1 LLSGRV
7 HGADYPE
14 RRRWTRTRRKEA
26 ISQNPEPPRW
36 QPQPDGSRIRHSNG
50 IRIVD
55 RTRDALPA
63 VEPSPIEH
71 LVTWQEPGG
80 HVLVLGLDA
89 GCKPISLTTMYA
101 YL

>member
-1 LLSGRV
+1 VPTTLEQLR
-7 HGADYPE
+7 
-14 RRRWTRTRRKEA
+14 RTRRRNEA
-26 ISQNPEPPRW
+26 ISQNPESPQW

-55 RTRDALPA
+55 RTRQPALPA